1 MKKMP
6 KIAKSHLA
14 NLSLAVAMAT
24 TTCLLQAED
33 SVVNL
38 LKNGGAETGD
48 VSSWDAFQSVSSAAK
63 EGKHAFV
70 LGPKKQAISDDF
82 IELDPEAQYEI
93 SCFAVSQQG
102 GAKWN
107 IGFDCYDAE
116 QKRILSE
123 DVTIIEGTE
132 TALTEEAVK
141 GSKVL
146 KIANG
151 QSWAFEPG
159 SSPKWGVVAFNV
171 DDSGAFSDLPN
182 RERSD
187 WGITAIRQVDGQWEV
202 ELKNP
207 LRTDYPAGTKV
218 RQHKTAGTC
227 MWIAD
232 PVASTEWTQTK
243 GRRSGVSMVRGDSG
257 KKFWPGTRF
266 VKIFILNQSDSDILF
281 DDIIFRRL
289 E

>member
-1 MKKMP
+1 MP
-6 KIAKSHLA
+6 KIAKSHIA

-82 IELDPEAQYEI
+82 IELDPEA
-93 SCFAVSQQG
+93 
-102 GAKWN
+102 
-107 IGFDCYDAE
+107 

-187 WGITAIRQVDGQWEV
+187 WGITAIRQVGGQWEV

-227 MWIAD
+227 MWIGEL
-232 PVASTEWTQTK
+232 VAPTEWTQTN
-243 GRRSGVSMVRGDSG
+243 GRRSGLSMFRDNS

-266 VKIFILNQSDSDILF
+266 VKIFIMNQSDSDILF
-281 DDIIFRRL
+281 DDIVFRRL

>member
-14 NLSLAVAMAT
+14 NLSFAVAMAT

-82 IELDPEAQYEI
+82 IELDPEAQYEL
-93 SCFAVSQQG
+93 SCFAMSQQG
-102 GAKWN
+102 GAKWT

-187 WGITAIRQVDGQWEV
+187 WGITAIRQVGGQWEV

-227 MWIAD
+227 MWIGEL
-232 PVASTEWTQTK
+232 VAPTEWTQTK
-243 GRRSGVSMVRGDSG
+243 GRRSGLSMFRDNS

-281 DDIIFRRL
+281 DDIVFRRL